1 MTETEYLEMRHYV
14 EEAER
19 LQKELK
25 QAYNFFFEEREAELA
40 KARKKANQIVE
51 EAKEESEKSF
61 RISATCN

>member
-1 MTETEYLEMRHYV
+1 MRHYV

-40 KARKKANQIVE
+40 KARK
-51 EAKEESEKSF
+51 ESKSN
-61 RISATCN
+61 R

>member
-40 KARKKANQIVE
+40 KSPQ
-51 EAKEESEKSF
+51 ESKSN
-61 RISATCN
+61 R